1 MKKILP
7 ESIPKEIED
16 LVLSIST
23 VETIPKNTMLIE
35 ANKKCLYGYVV
46 IEGAFVMQYVH
57 PKNGEER
64 TVSFHLRDYQ
74 PNMAPAE
81 AFFMGKL
88 SEYQVKSVKDSK
100 VLKIS
105 SDALEKI
112 RTVEPLLAEH
122 YIQILITYMIH
133 QDKVKTKL
141 VVLKPEEFYE
151 DLVKNEPQ
159 IIKHFSSK
167 YIAEYIGISR
177 EWLSKLKAKAL

>member
-16 LVLSIST
+16 LMLSIST
-23 VETIPKNTMLIE
+23 IETIPKNTTLI
-35 ANKKCLYGYVV
+35 AAHKKCLYGYIV

-57 PKNGEER
+57 PKTGEER

-74 PNMAPAE
+74 SNMAPAE

-88 SEYQVKSVKDSK
+88 SEYQVKSVEDSK
-100 VLKIS
+100 VLKMS
-105 SDALEKI
+105 ADALEKI
-112 RTVEPLLAEH
+112 RATEPLLAEH
-122 YIQILITYMIH
+122 YIQLLITYMIH
-133 QDKVKTKL
+133 QDKIKTKL